1 MWKGNQCLASIW
13 LQEEEGKTYG
23 GPLAACYQAS
33 IISIY
38 QSDLP
43 LPHSVAS
50 SPGQQI
56 LWDNCIGLVWL
67 IRHGS
72 FRCWKGVFYM
82 TSPSLNLQRL
92 EYGSTSQICHARQ
105 DFSSCSQEEL
115 MNVFLSTNW
124 EVESNK
130 KIQLTFFCW
139 ERKRFQW
146 NNSFAW
152 MQIYLVSK
160 KEMFWFSPKMSDMH
174 GSKKKKN
181 SFRFQSA
188 TRIQHFSSAKS

>member
-1 MWKGNQCLASIW
+1 MWKRNQCLASIW
-13 LQEEEGKTYG
+13 LQEEEGKTRG
-23 GPLAACYQAS
+23 GTLAACYQAS

-43 LPHSVAS
+43 LPHSEAS

-72 FRCWKGVFYM
+72 FHCWKGVFYM

-92 EYGSTSQICHARQ
+92 EYSSTSQICHARQ

-124 EVESNK
+124 EVESYK
-130 KIQLTFFCW
+130 KNQLTFFLLRKEKISVKQFICLNANLSGKQ
-139 ERKRFQW
+139 ERNVLVFSQNVRYAWFQ
-146 NNSFAW
+146 
-152 MQIYLVSK
+152 K
-160 KEMFWFSPKMSDMH
+160 KP
-174 GSKKKKN
+174 N